1 MTKKQTET
9 MQAVE
14 QAWPQMTDFH
24 KGFILGIAEAS
35 MRETEKEEKSHAA
48 AVPVA

>member
-9 MQAVE
+9 MQALE
-14 QAWPQMTDFH
+14 KAWPQMTEFH
-24 KGFILGIAEAS
+24 KGFVLGIAEAS
-35 MRETEKEEKSHAA
+35 MKENVQEKTDHAA

>member
-14 QAWPQMTDFH
+14 QAWSQMTDFH

-35 MRETEKEEKSHAA
+35 MKEAGKEEKTSAA